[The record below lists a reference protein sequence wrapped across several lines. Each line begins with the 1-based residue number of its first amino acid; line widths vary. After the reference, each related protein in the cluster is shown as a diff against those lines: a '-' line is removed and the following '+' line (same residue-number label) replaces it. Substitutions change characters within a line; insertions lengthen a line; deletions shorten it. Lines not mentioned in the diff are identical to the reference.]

1 MFPYC
6 LPQYLSIASGFVLG
20 SFLSAPIQGPHDQ
33 TILGSIDTSTTM
45 ASSLCSPSS
54 FTSLSLVGAEILNV
68 AATPVS
74 EIRTVIYATIRKPAI
89 QIQLDYC
96 NVTVSYTHNGY
107 DDLINVETW
116 LPAPDAWN
124 ERIWATGGGGFRAGR
139 DVQGNYNTTMS
150 IALNDGYATTSTDS
164 GTERGAAPSLGDW
177 GLLTPGNLDVV
188 RFSNFAGRSLE
199 EQALLGRQV
208 VGAYYGRAHKF
219 SYFGGCSQGGRQAL
233 ALAQKYPDLYDG
245 ILASAPALSIN
256 AIVPQIH
263 WPYQYMIESGNV
275 SRDCEVQ
282 AITEAAVEACD
293 GFDGVEDGIVAEYE
307 RCAAEFDPFS
317 VVGKPVD
324 CIDGARTVTEASAAV
339 VNATWDGVRSAQGRR
354 LWAPVTPGTDLVGN
368 GTRPIS
374 PGADI
379 VSSDCSSGTCVAV
392 PYPLGPGL
400 LKNFLALDPG
410 LDVSNVSKA
419 EFDRLVKFG
428 MLDLTQWQANYP
440 DLTDFQRAGGKIITP
455 HGTADSLIPIGGMVD
470 YYKKVGAISPDV
482 HDFYRFFEVPGL
494 SHCYGG
500 KAGVPVELMKQLRS
514 WVEDGTTPENST
526 YEALTK
532 DGHVE
537 DRLLCPYPQKATF
550 DKECGDSAKAACW
563 TCVDGLS

>member
-6 LPQYLSIASGFVLG
+6 LPQYLSLANGFVLG
-20 SFLSAPIQGPHDQ
+20 SFLSSPIQGPHDQ
-33 TILGSIDTSTTM
+33 TVLGSTVTSKM

-54 FTSLSLVGAEILNV
+54 FPSLSLLGAEIVNV
-68 AATPVS
+68 AATTVS
-74 EIRTVIYATIRKPAI
+74 ENNTVISGTIRTPTV

-96 NVTVSYTHNGY
+96 NVTVSYTHPGY

-116 LPAPDAWN
+116 LPSPDAWN

-139 DVQGNYNTTMS
+139 DAQGNYGTAMP
-150 IALNDGYATTSTDS
+150 IALRDGYATTSTDA
-164 GTERGAAPSLGDW
+164 GVERGVEPTLGDW
-177 GLLTPGNLDVV
+177 GILTPGNLDVV
-188 RFSNFAGRSLE
+188 RYSNFAGRSLQ

-208 VGAYYGRAHKF
+208 VQAYYGRAQKF
-219 SYFGGCSQGGRQAL
+219 SYFAGCSQGGRQGL
-233 ALAQKYPDLYDG
+233 TLAQKYPDLYDG
-245 ILASAPALSIN
+245 ILASAPAVSLN
-256 AIVPQIH
+256 AIGPQLY
-263 WPYQYMIESGNV
+263 WPYQFMVESGKV
-275 SRDCEVQ
+275 SRNCEVQ
-282 AITEAAVEACD
+282 AITEAAVAACD

-339 VNATWDGVRSAQGRR
+339 VNATWDGLRSAEGKR

-374 PGADI
+374 PGLDI
-379 VSSDCSSGTCVAV
+379 VSSDCSSGTCVGF
-392 PYPLGPGL
+392 PYPLGSSFV
-400 LKNFLALDPG
+400 KSFLALDVD
-410 LDVSNVSKA
+410 LDLGKLRKA

-428 MLDLTQWQANYP
+428 LLHLTKWQATNP
-440 DLTDFQRAGGKIITP
+440 DLKDFQRAGGKIITP

-470 YYKKVGAISPDV
+470 YYKQVGAVSPDV
-482 HDFYRFFEVPGL
+482 HDFYRFFQVPGL

-500 KAGVPVELMKQLRS
+500 KAGVAVELMKQLRS
-514 WVEDGTTPENST
+514 WVEDGTKPDKST

-532 DGHVE
+532 DGNVE

-550 DKECGDSAKAACW
+550 NKECGDSATPACW
-563 TCVDGLS
+563 ACVGDLG